1 MVQGAGVVVTQLFNI
16 PAVRE
21 YGVELEGVW
30 HPIDPLTFSLQ
41 YSYLSAKVSSMDGRC
56 VVDLADPHGVLPGEN
71 HAGCDP
77 TQPGQQNIVGFTLPE
92 APPNKL
98 AINAMYAL
106 KFDTGKLTLSVSG
119 IWKDATYGEIF
130 NSPLNLAPSYYTVN
144 LRAVWDDDQ
153 DRFTV
158 IGFINNVT
166 NTTGFDN
173 VTQTRLGAGTSLAN
187 IALVQGVGIT
197 APLVVGGEIQ
207 FRFR

>member
-1 MVQGAGVVVTQLFNI
+1 MN
-16 PAVRE
+16 
-21 YGVELEGVW
+21 
-30 HPIDPLTFSLQ
+30 
-41 YSYLSAKVSSMDGRC
+41 GRC
-56 VVDLADPHGVLPGEN
+56 VVDSADPHGVLPGEN
-71 HAGCDP
+71 HNCPAGSP
-77 TQPGQQNIVGFTLPE
+77 AGAHNIVGFTLPE
-92 APPNKL
+92 APPNKVAL
-98 AINAMYAL
+98 NAQYAF
-106 KFDTGKLTLSVSG
+106 KFDEGKLTLSVSG
-119 IWKDATYGEIF
+119 VWKDATYGEIF

-166 NTTGFDN
+166 NTIGFDN